1 MPHWNDTSAVVA
13 FAGADKPQST
23 SSETTSTT
31 FDTFQEKMS
40 DLRTQHATSG
50 APAQPAP
57 QVPSPD
63 FSFEGFS
70 ADVTGTYGLAAIEQ
84 IVRDAVCNSAR
95 STATH
100 NTAAQPLTMSTSPLS
115 SGSLQEQ
122 AHEAASS
129 EGSQRDSFAYA
140 ARISVMSL
148 TRQQGSQCGANES
161 SPGCTTIASIG
172 YPEAD
177 SSPSWQ
183 SLSNQESL
191 QGAPAPPSGAAP
203 NSNKLK
209 KADGSVSDSSMNT
222 PTTAAAPVACAAPSS
237 NAVSH
242 YKTKRCRHFDQS
254 GWCPYQ
260 HRCVF
265 AHGDR
270 EFALYTA
277 QKNSANGGSSE
288 DGSPTASQLVREHIE
303 RNVQQL
309 VEEYELAVTE
319 ATAKAATRNNSVGG
333 PPNISGPRGAQ
344 MSYSSKGSTMSMIG
358 NLSQAQPSPSH
369 PSAASQHHAS
379 HAHLIAAASLAPPPS
394 MTINS
399 ASNSMAQFQ
408 MLQPQHSQQY
418 HSHQQQYAILGQQP
432 VLISRMNG
440 APVGSNFTVLP
451 SSTSLA
457 AAPQSVHALPSHYQQ
472 QPMLFAMPT
481 GTPGVLQL
489 QQQQQQIFF
498 MEAPYFNVMASSG
511 GNARVPAYPAD
522 YTSGPAGPFND
533 GSTARFM

>member
-1 MPHWNDTSAVVA
+1 MPHWSDTSAIVTS
-13 FAGADKPQST
+13 AGADEPQST

-31 FDTFQEKMS
+31 FHTFQEKMS

-70 ADVTGTYGLAAIEQ
+70 ADATGTYGLAAIEQ
-84 IVRDAVCNSAR
+84 IVRDAVCNSTR

-100 NTAAQPLTMSTSPLS
+100 NTAAQPLTMSPSPLS

-122 AHEAASS
+122 AHEVASS

-140 ARISVMSL
+140 TRISVMSL
-148 TRQQGSQCGANES
+148 TRQQSSQCGANES

-203 NSNKLK
+203 NSNTLK
-209 KADGSVSDSSMNT
+209 KGDSSVSDSSMNT
-222 PTTAAAPVACAAPSS
+222 PTTTAAPVACAAPSS

-288 DGSPTASQLVREHIE
+288 GGSPTSSQLVREHIE

-333 PPNISGPRGAQ
+333 LPKISGPRGAQ
-344 MSYSSKGSTMSMIG
+344 MGYSSKGPTMSMIG
-358 NLSQAQPSPSH
+358 NLSRAQPS
-369 PSAASQHHAS
+369 ATSQHHAS
-379 HAHLIAAASLAPPPS
+379 HAHFVAAASLAPPPS

-399 ASNSMAQFQ
+399 ASNSMTQFQ
-408 MLQPQHSQQY
+408 TLQPQHSQQY

-432 VLISRMNG
+432 ILISRMNG
-440 APVGSNFTVLP
+440 APAGSTFTVLP

-498 MEAPYFNVMASSG
+498 MEAPYFNVMASNG
-511 GNARVPAYPAD
+511 GNAGVPAYPAG

-533 GSTARFM
+533 GSTAPFM